1 MADRGASKSDSLR
14 KTPSSAQQLEFVRLR
29 AFVTVGF
36 ERVIAT
42 LPLSPD
48 HHPAAVADGIWAQS
62 PALALRG
69 LREAA
74 SDVVEMLQDLQ
85 GPQLAAFDARLA
97 KAGAPTLSDMR
108 SRMAEN
114 VFQILI
120 RGQIRSDDEWCLLN
134 GVLSNVND
142 RLLDEPTRELANR
155 IRGSYEAAQR
165 GGGRAN
171 ERSE

>member
-1 MADRGASKSDSLR
+1 M
-14 KTPSSAQQLEFVRLR
+14 R
-29 AFVTVGF
+29 AFITVGL
-36 ERVIAT
+36 EHVIAT

-114 VFQILI
+114 VFQILV
-120 RGQIRSDDEWCLLN
+120 RGQIRNDDEWRLLN

-142 RLLDEPTRELANR
+142 RLLDEPTRDLANR
-155 IRGSYEAAQR
+155 ILGSYEAARR
-165 GGGRAN
+165 GGGGAN

>member
-1 MADRGASKSDSLR
+1 
-14 KTPSSAQQLEFVRLR
+14 
-29 AFVTVGF
+29 
-36 ERVIAT
+36 
-42 LPLSPD
+42 
-48 HHPAAVADGIWAQS
+48 
-62 PALALRG
+62 
-69 LREAA
+69 
-74 SDVVEMLQDLQ
+74 MLQDLQ
-85 GPQLAAFDARLA
+85 GPQVAAFDARLA

-142 RLLDEPTRELANR
+142 RLLNEPTRELANR
-155 IRGSYEAAQR
+155 ILGSYEAAQR

>member
-1 MADRGASKSDSLR
+1 M
-14 KTPSSAQQLEFVRLR
+14 R
-29 AFVTVGF
+29 AFITVGF
-36 ERVIAT
+36 EHVIAT

-48 HHPAAVADGIWAQS
+48 QHPAAAADRIWAQS

-74 SDVVEMLQDLQ
+74 SDVVEMLQDLH

-108 SRMAEN
+108 SRTAEN
-114 VFQILI
+114 VFKILI
-120 RGQIRSDDEWCLLN
+120 RSQIRNDDEWRLLN

-155 IRGSYEAAQR
+155 ILSAYEHRIAR
-165 GGGRAN
+165 HKKSR
-171 ERSE
+171 